1 MLKRVAG
8 ALGAL
13 WLGGCASLYRIDT
26 QVSTFGPWPP
36 QRAPACFVFERLP
49 SQQAHPQAQ
58 QQLEDAALGATL
70 AAGFHACGDPAQAE
84 YLFQLGARVISNDPW
99 FYNEPLF
106 WRVGW
111 RDGRGHGAGYGHWG
125 RGWGGMG
132 GWYGWPAPAEF
143 EREVALVIRDRQG
156 GQLLYE
162 AHATN
167 TGGSPSIEQVLPAL
181 FRAALSDF
189 PAALPQPHAVSVDT
203 SAP

>member
-1 MLKRVAG
+1 MG
-8 ALGAL
+8 
-13 WLGGCASLYRIDT
+13 I
-26 QVSTFGPWPP
+26 
-36 QRAPACFVFERLP
+36 
-49 SQQAHPQAQ
+49 
-58 QQLEDAALGATL
+58 
-70 AAGFHACGDPAQAE
+70 GD
-84 YLFQLGARVISNDPW
+84 
-99 FYNEPLF
+99 
-106 WRVGW
+106 
-111 RDGRGHGAGYGHWG
+111 GAGEAGLNCE
-125 RGWGGMG
+125 RFVDS
-132 GWYGWPAPAEF
+132 AEF